1 MVHRSPFTFNVKGG
15 TMKRIALLTVC
26 IVLLAGCAT
35 TQMIKPEQPP
45 ELVAKPDSA
54 LLVIVR
60 DTYFGGALVFW
71 NYLDGKF
78 IGETMGNSYI
88 VAQVAPG
95 EHYVVSATENT
106 GVAHLDFESGKRYFL
121 RQGVTMGMWRARTS
135 GFFPMTA
142 AEAQGAIQ
150 GCTYLQVDPE
160 KSFPDMEP
168 DLYRQ
173 AIEEYEADVKENPDG
188 YKELLEYK
196 GE

>member
-1 MVHRSPFTFNVKGG
+1 
-15 TMKRIALLTVC
+15 MKRIALLAAC
-26 IVLLAGCAT
+26 IFLLAGCAT

-45 ELVAKPDSA
+45 DLAARQDSA

-78 IGETMGNSYI
+78 IGETMGNTYI
-88 VAQVAPG
+88 VTQVEPG

-121 RQGVTMGMWRARTS
+121 RQGVTIGVWRARTS

-142 AEAQGAIQ
+142 AEAQDSIQ
-150 GCTYLQVDPE
+150 DCTYLQMDPG
-160 KSFPDMEP
+160 KAFPDMEP
-168 DLYRQ
+168 DLYRK
-173 AIEEYEADVKENPDG
+173 AIEEYQAGVRENPDG